1 MRFRL
6 ALGGGSGL
14 LLVAVLVFAANLR
27 GPIAALA
34 PVVSD
39 VTAELALTPAAVGLL
54 TGLPVLCFAL
64 AAPLASGFIGRFGV
78 GRAVTVSLL
87 VIIAGTVLR
96 SVAGFPTAVVG
107 TLLLGVAITI
117 GNIAVPVVTRR
128 DFPLVIAGVTGAY
141 TAAMNLGA
149 MTTTAFTAPIAQS
162 LGWRWA
168 LGVWSLLAVAA
179 LVLWLVAAHVR
190 RGQAAAGAAAA
201 GRGGDGR
208 GAGGG
213 EPVGA
218 VVDVVVPTIETAPR
232 THVLRRPFIWALAAV
247 FGMQSFGYYG
257 MTAWL
262 PQLLSDRIGLDQAA
276 AGGGAAPFQAA
287 AIVSA
292 LTVPLVLA
300 RRIPARV
307 VFLALIGLWL
317 ALPLGIFFAPGAWL
331 AWVVCAGLAQGGLF
345 TVVMSVVL
353 QRASGVADARRSSA
367 AVQSFGY
374 LFAATGPSVLGA
386 LNASSGSWS
395 LPLATLLVGFSLAAV
410 AGAYAMRPVR

>member
-1 MRFRL
+1 MRSRL

-27 GPIAALA
+27 GPIAALG
-34 PVVSD
+34 PVVGD
-39 VTAELALTPAAVGLL
+39 VTAELALSPAAVGLL

-87 VIIAGTVLR
+87 VIIVGTVLR

-168 LGVWSLLAVAA
+168 LGVWSILAVAA
-179 LVLWLVAAHVR
+179 LVLWLVALRVR
-190 RGQAAAGAAAA
+190 RTQA
-201 GRGGDGR
+201 
-208 GAGGG
+208 AGGG
-213 EPVGA
+213 APDGRVDDGAGAGTGEPGGA
-218 VVDVVVPTIETAPR
+218 VVGVVVPEIR
-232 THVLRRPFIWALAAV
+232 TPPFTPVLRRPFIWTLAAV

-262 PQLLSDRIGLDQAA
+262 PQLLSDQIGLDQAA

-287 AIVSA
+287 AVVSA
-292 LTVPLVLA
+292 LTVPVVLA

-307 VFLALIGLWL
+307 VFLGLIALWL
-317 ALPLGIFFAPGAWL
+317 ALPLGIFLAPGAWL
-331 AWVVCAGLAQGGLF
+331 VWVTCSGLAQGGLF

-353 QRASGVADARRSSA
+353 QRASSVADARRSSA
-367 AVQSFGY
+367 AVQSIGY

-386 LNASSGSWS
+386 LNASSGSWT
-395 LPLATLLVGFSLAAV
+395 LPLATLLVGFSLAAF
-410 AGAYAMRPVR
+410 AGSYAMRPAR